1 MPRDYFGNYPIV
13 SGLGFSR
20 DVLLLD
26 DCEGTCAW
34 TKNAIDANATVTFE
48 TAAAFTG
55 TYGLQLYSGDATP
68 ELGDTVTATR
78 SLSYPEVG
86 LLVARCR
93 LAIPTLATL
102 AYLDLIL
109 QAWDGAHEYY
119 GTLRLDPNTPET
131 SYVGADGNWHALA
144 DLAYTPY
151 AGAWMTL
158 ELALDVAAKRY
169 LHAIYGGTKV
179 DLSALDLYDAG
190 AQSPRMSQVQLQ
202 VTTAGAAATT
212 AYADNIYVGQIPE
225 A

>member
-1 MPRDYFGNYPIV
+1 MSRDFFGPIPVV
-13 SGLGFSR
+13 SGLQFAR

-48 TAAAFTG
+48 TAAAFAG
-55 TYGLQLYSGDATP
+55 VAGLQLYSGNADP
-68 ELGDTVTATR
+68 EMNDYVTATR

-102 AYLDLIL
+102 GSLDLIL

-119 GTLRLDPNTPET
+119 GTLRLDPNTPKT
-131 SYVGADGNWHALA
+131 SYGGADGNWHTLA

-151 AGAWMTL
+151 AGAWLTL
-158 ELALDVAAKRY
+158 ELAVDVAAKKY

-179 DLSALDLYDAG
+179 DLSTLALYDAG
-190 AQSPRMSQVQLQ
+190 AQSERMSQVQLEA
-202 VTTAGAAATT
+202 TTAGAAATT
-212 AYADNIYVGQIPE
+212 VYADNIYVGSNPE